1 MERGEVARAGEG
13 KRTMQWFKNLKI
25 FSKLL
30 LSFAVVAAIAG
41 GIGGLGLWKMSSLGA
56 TINDMY
62 ANQVVPLESV
72 NGFAK
77 MTALNRVS
85 LRAIVQAHNLEERR
99 AIVNEITQNAKAG
112 SDYLGRY
119 RATELSDKEKE
130 ILPKLESALE
140 QYRGLRSRAIELAL
154 QGRDKDAERVINEAA
169 PLAKQTQEL
178 ADQLVEVNANLA
190 EQNLKTATANYQAGR
205 TQLIILVVVAVAI
218 AIILG
223 VIIGRFLAQPLGELA
238 AAADRMAMGDVNVAI
253 NLSSNDEIGRLGDS
267 FRRMA
272 ENTRKMSEAAEKMSA
287 GELNLEK
294 LTRCDVDILG
304 KALDNT
310 VLALRTLI
318 EEMGSMAREH
328 DAGDIDVVIDA
339 AKFSG
344 AYKDVAE
351 GINRMVGGH
360 LQVKRKSMACIG
372 EFGRGNFQAP
382 LEKFPGKKAFINE
395 TIEQV
400 RSNLKALIAD
410 AEVLAKAGVE
420 GRLGTRA
427 DASKHQGD
435 FRKIVEGVN
444 KTLDAV
450 VVPIQE
456 VSGILEKMA
465 AGDITVELTK
475 QYSGDFNKLKDAVN
489 STANQF
495 RAALN
500 QIGSTTTALV
510 TAAEELS
517 RVSQQ
522 MSASAQQTASQANAV
537 SAGSEQVS
545 KNVQTVATGAEEMGA
560 SIKEIAKN
568 TADASR
574 VATAAVQTAEQ
585 TNSTIE
591 KLGQSSAEIGEVIKV
606 ITSIAQQT
614 NLLALNAT
622 IEAARAGEAG
632 KGFAVVANEVKEL
645 AKETAKATEDISR
658 KIEAIQGDTKGAVS
672 AIHEIG
678 GVIAKVNDISN
689 TIASAVEEQSATT
702 SEIGRNLG
710 EAARGAQ
717 DIAQNV
723 SGVAEAAAT
732 TSAGASE
739 TQKAAQSLEQ
749 MAAQLQ
755 AAIGHFKYERRQ
767 GYAGQIQQDP
777 VAYHAPVTGL
787 VQ

>member
-1 MERGEVARAGEG
+1 M
-13 KRTMQWFKNLKI
+13 KWFNDLKI

-30 LSFAVVAAIAG
+30 LSFALVAAIAG
-41 GIGGLGLWKMSSLGA
+41 GIGLLGLWNMSSLSGSVE
-56 TINDMY
+56 NMY
-62 ANQVVPLESV
+62 ANQLTPIRGLGALNAETQYNRILLRDLLLTDDLTQRQHTAEQVAEHAKKANEAVELYKTAVMSEAEKPI
-72 NGFAK
+72 FAK
-77 MTALNRVS
+77 YESNLAEYRS
-85 LRAIVQAHNLEERR
+85 LRARLIEA
-99 AIVNEITQNAKAG
+99 
-112 SDYLGRY
+112 
-119 RATELSDKEKE
+119 
-130 ILPKLESALE
+130 ALNK
-140 QYRGLRSRAIELAL
+140 Q
-154 QGRDKDAERVINEAA
+154 DAEAERLMNQAKPIATAMNDALYSLIEINN
-169 PLAKQTQEL
+169 KL
-178 ADQLVEVNANLA
+178 ADETHKESKEAYNSA
-190 EQNLKTATANYQAGR
+190 R
-205 TQLIILVVVAVAI
+205 TVVIILVCVAVGLAMALGIFVGRII
-218 AIILG
+218 ARP
-223 VIIGRFLAQPLGELA
+223 VGELA
-238 AAADRMAMGDVNVAI
+238 TAADKLATGDVNVSI
-253 NLSSNDEIGRLGDS
+253 TSQSKDELGHLAES
-267 FRRMA
+267 FRKMA
-272 ENTRKMSEAAEKMSA
+272 ENTRKMSEAADRMAA
-287 GELNLEK
+287 GDLALNK
-294 LTRCDVDILG
+294 LTRSEMDMLG
-304 KALDNT
+304 KALDGT
-310 VLALRTLI
+310 VQSLRTLI
-318 EEMGSMAREH
+318 DDMGRMAREH
-328 DAGDIDVVIDA
+328 DAGEIDVTIEPT
-339 AKFSG
+339 KFKG

-351 GINRMVGGH
+351 GINKMVTGH
-360 LQVKRKSMACIG
+360 ITVKKKAMACVA
-372 EFGRGNFQAP
+372 EFGRGNFEAP

-395 TIEQV
+395 IVEQV
-400 RSNLKALIAD
+400 RANLKALIAD

-427 DASKHQGD
+427 DAAKHHGD
-435 FRKIVEGVN
+435 FRKIVDGVN

-450 VVPIQE
+450 VIPIQE
-456 VSGILEKMA
+456 VSGVLESMA
-465 AGDITVELTK
+465 AGDVTVEINK
-475 QYSGDFNKLKDAVN
+475 QYAGDFNKLKDAVN

-495 RAALN
+495 RSALD

-510 TAAEELS
+510 AAAEELS

-522 MSASAQQTASQANAV
+522 MSASAQETAAQANAV

-568 TADASR
+568 TSDANR
-574 VATAAVQTAEQ
+574 VATAAVRTAEQ
-585 TNSTIE
+585 TNGTIE

-717 DIAQNV
+717 DIAHNV
-723 SGVAEAAAT
+723 SGVAEAAAS
-732 TSAGASE
+732 TSAGAAE
-739 TQKAAQSLEQ
+739 TQKSAQSLEQ

-755 AAIGHFKYERRQ
+755 AAIGHFKYERRKGHQ
-767 GYAGQIQQDP
+767 FANAAADSISMHST
-777 VAYHAPVTGL
+777 VSGL